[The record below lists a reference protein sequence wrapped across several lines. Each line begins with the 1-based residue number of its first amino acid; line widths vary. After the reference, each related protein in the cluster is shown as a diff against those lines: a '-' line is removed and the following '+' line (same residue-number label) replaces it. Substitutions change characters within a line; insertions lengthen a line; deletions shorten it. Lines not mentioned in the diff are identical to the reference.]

1 MNKPKVSII
10 IPIYNTEQYL
20 RNALNSVTS
29 QTLEEIEIICV
40 NDGSTDHSVEIVREY
55 RDPRIRL
62 IHHKKNKGLLV
73 ARKTGV
79 KEARGEYC
87 IFLDSDDELVPECC
101 ETIYNLIREYETDIL
116 CFTFQIIEDR
126 NTPNKSDSYFRSVI
140 MPDPSGKTRHVMRY
154 MLSGIWYGTTIFN
167 KIYRTALLKTAY
179 RAMDSF
185 SCVMGEDVYSSFYIA
200 YYARSLKSVET
211 EPLYIYHYGSGVS
224 TKNAMTLQEFQGV
237 CNMATL
243 CRRIKRFL
251 INEGAWRKY
260 RSNWKAITKRL
271 WEDCCL
277 LHILRVAE
285 GYEDESITMLLE
297 SWGGIMTERDLC
309 KQLVK
314 ELRISKEQERRA
326 KELNDWY
333 LDHITIGRDSASL
346 ADVTLKSFEEG
357 GIGIKFI
364 LKYAKAWAGYKL
376 SR

>member
-55 RDPRIRL
+55 KDPRIRL
-62 IHHKKNKGLLV
+62 IHHKKNKGLLM

-126 NTPNKSDSYFRSVI
+126 NTSNKSDSYFRSVI

-154 MLSGIWYGTTIFN
+154 MLLGIWYVSNLWN
-167 KIYRTALLKTAY
+167 KIYRTDLLKATY

-185 SCVMGEDVYSSFYIA
+185 SCVIVYSA
-200 YYARSLKSVET
+200 
-211 EPLYIYHYGSGVS
+211 
-224 TKNAMTLQEFQGV
+224 
-237 CNMATL
+237 
-243 CRRIKRFL
+243 
-251 INEGAWRKY
+251 
-260 RSNWKAITKRL
+260 
-271 WEDCCL
+271 
-277 LHILRVAE
+277 
-285 GYEDESITMLLE
+285 
-297 SWGGIMTERDLC
+297 
-309 KQLVK
+309 
-314 ELRISKEQERRA
+314 
-326 KELNDWY
+326 
-333 LDHITIGRDSASL
+333 
-346 ADVTLKSFEEG
+346 
-357 GIGIKFI
+357 
-364 LKYAKAWAGYKL
+364 
-376 SR
+376 